1 MSLFNASFLRF
12 FMNIALFK
20 SMFLSTFNTQ
30 IFLYIDQISLEHI
43 GAYQQ

>member
-1 MSLFNASFLRF
+1 
-12 FMNIALFK
+12 MNIALFK